1 MLPGDKMSDSEFLLE
16 DGRKAEKVEIDQGK
30 VKVTEIYVEPKQ
42 EKKLSQRI
50 TEKYCVCER
59 QIETIDET
67 TGEVVSTVIEKV
79 SGDDIVSNSSQEK
92 SPMQLAVEN
101 KLNNKK
107 ISVNHILMA
116 VIAVQILGIVY
127 FLFLR

>member
-1 MLPGDKMSDSEFLLE
+1 MDSEFLLE

-42 EKKLSQRI
+42 DKKLSQRI

-59 QIETIDET
+59 QIETIDEN
-67 TGEVVSTVIEKV
+67 TGEVVSTIIEKV
-79 SGDDIVSNSSQEK
+79 SGDDVTVSSSLSQEK

-101 KLNNKK
+101 KLNNNKL
-107 ISVNHILMA
+107 SVNHILMA
-116 VIAVQILGIVY
+116 VIAVQILGIIY

>member
-1 MLPGDKMSDSEFLLE
+1 MDSEFLLE

-59 QIETIDET
+59 QIETIDES
-67 TGEVVSTVIEKV
+67 TGQVISTIVEKV
-79 SGDDIVSNSSQEK
+79 SGDEVTLSNSTAQEK

-101 KLNNKK
+101 KLNNNKL
-107 ISVNHILMA
+107 SVNHILIG